1 MRQSLSHFALN
12 VAPAVWK
19 AEKTALD
26 KQQQAKKK
34 KQDIL
39 WNKHMIAIQTEYANA
54 LTYIEMFHSAAC
66 WYTKTDA

>member
-1 MRQSLSHFALN
+1 MRQSLLHFALN
-12 VAPAVWK
+12 VAQAVQK

-39 WNKHMIAIQTEYANA
+39 CNINMITIQTEYANE

-66 WYTKTDA
+66 WSTKADA